1 MLLKEMNMR
10 TIAIYNEMI
19 SYYHTHMGKVSKYG
33 NMRITEK
40 MLFNLVNRRAEL
52 SKRYQDKWVK

>member
-10 TIAIYNEMI
+10 TIAMYNEMI
-19 SYYHTHMGKVSKYG
+19 KYYHKHMGKVSEYG

-40 MLFNLVNRRAEL
+40 MLFILVRRRSDL
-52 SKRYQDKWVK
+52 SRRYHDKWER

>member
-10 TIAIYNEMI
+10 TIAMYNEMI

-40 MLFNLVNRRAEL
+40 MLFNLVIEEL
-52 SKRYQDKWVK
+52 NYQRGIKING